1 MALSETSLKEID
13 SSIDIMELH
22 KKFDDDWYNMY
33 KPLTLENTLLSGETF
48 TKDIRETLDEL
59 AAKTSKN
66 EKRINA
72 LNKEMKENKDETDSV
87 ISDVSSRIHSLEQVQ
102 KETVFFRGI
111 PDSSSE
117 DFTDSSV
124 FSVDASTRTLLIP
137 NPVNFAPK
145 VEYEDKDSEFTV
157 VGTVDQQDSKIKVSH
172 KSLSEVKLEKVMPNV
187 FDDSTGIKDGDTIA
201 EAMTKINDSI
211 CWIDLEDDPSVFTT
225 NEGDRLLYN
234 NEWFV
239 LSNE

>member
-33 KPLTLENTLLSGETF
+33 KPLTLENTLLSGGTL
-48 TKDIRETLDEL
+48 TKDISETLDEL
-59 AAKTSKN
+59 VAKTSKN

-124 FSVDASTRTLLIP
+124 FSVDASARTLLIP
-137 NPVNFAPK
+137 NTVNFAPK

-157 VGTVDQQDSKIKVSH
+157 VGTVE
-172 KSLSEVKLEKVMPNV
+172 SLSDVKLKKVMPNV

-201 EAMTKINDSI
+201 ETMTKINDSI
-211 CWIDLEDDPSVFTT
+211 CWIDLDDDPSVFTT

-234 NEWFV
+234 NE
-239 LSNE
+239 

>member
-33 KPLTLENTLLSGETF
+33 KPLTLENTLLSGGTL
-48 TKDIRETLDEL
+48 TKDISETLDEL
-59 AAKTSKN
+59 VAKTSKN
-66 EKRINA
+66 ENRINA

-124 FSVDASTRTLLIP
+124 FSVDDSTRTLLIP
-137 NPVNFAPK
+137 NTVNFAPK

-157 VGTVDQQDSKIKVSH
+157 VGTVDQQDS
-172 KSLSEVKLEKVMPNV
+172 
-187 FDDSTGIKDGDTIA
+187 
-201 EAMTKINDSI
+201 KINDSI

-234 NEWFV
+234 NE
-239 LSNE
+239 

>member
-1 MALSETSLKEID
+1 
-13 SSIDIMELH
+13 MELH

-33 KPLTLENTLLSGETF
+33 KPLTLENTLLSGGTL
-48 TKDIRETLDEL
+48 TKDISETLDEL

-137 NPVNFAPK
+137 NTVNFAPK

-172 KSLSEVKLEKVMPNV
+172 KSLSDVKLKKVIPNV

-234 NEWFV
+234 NE
-239 LSNE
+239 

>member
-124 FSVDASTRTLLIP
+124 FGVDASTRTLLIP
-137 NPVNFAPK
+137 NTVNFAPK
-145 VEYEDKDSEFTV
+145 AEYEDKDSEFTV
-157 VGTVDQQDSKIKVSH
+157 VGTVDQQDS
-172 KSLSEVKLEKVMPNV
+172 
-187 FDDSTGIKDGDTIA
+187 
-201 EAMTKINDSI
+201 KINDSI

-234 NEWFV
+234 NE
-239 LSNE
+239 

>member
-33 KPLTLENTLLSGETF
+33 KPLTLENTLLSGGTL
-48 TKDIRETLDEL
+48 TKDISETLDEL

-87 ISDVSSRIHSLEQVQ
+87 ISDVSSRIRSLEQVQ

-137 NPVNFAPK
+137 NTVNFAPK

-157 VGTVDQQDSKIKVSH
+157 VGTVE
-172 KSLSEVKLEKVMPNV
+172 SLSDVKLKKVMPDV

-211 CWIDLEDDPSVFTT
+211 CWIDLDDDPSVFTT

-234 NEWFV
+234 NE
-239 LSNE
+239 

>member
-33 KPLTLENTLLSGETF
+33 KSLTLENTLLSGETF

-117 DFTDSSV
+117 DF
-124 FSVDASTRTLLIP
+124 
-137 NPVNFAPK
+137 
-145 VEYEDKDSEFTV
+145 
-157 VGTVDQQDSKIKVSH
+157 
-172 KSLSEVKLEKVMPNV
+172 
-187 FDDSTGIKDGDTIA
+187 STGIKDGDTIA
-201 EAMTKINDSI
+201 ETMTKVNDSI
-211 CWIDLEDDPSVFTT
+211 CWIDLADDPSVFTT
-225 NEGDRLLYN
+225 NEEDRLLNN
-234 NEWFV
+234 NE
-239 LSNE
+239 

>member
-33 KPLTLENTLLSGETF
+33 KPLTLENTLLSGGTL

-124 FSVDASTRTLLIP
+124 FGVDASTRTLLIP
-137 NPVNFAPK
+137 NTVNFAPK

-157 VGTVDQQDSKIKVSH
+157 VGTVDQQDS
-172 KSLSEVKLEKVMPNV
+172 
-187 FDDSTGIKDGDTIA
+187 
-201 EAMTKINDSI
+201 KINDSI

>member
-22 KKFDDDWYNMY
+22 NKFDDDWYNMY

-117 DFTDSSV
+117 DFIDSSV

-137 NPVNFAPK
+137 NTVNFAPK

-157 VGTVDQQDSKIKVSH
+157 VGTVDQQDS
-172 KSLSEVKLEKVMPNV
+172 
-187 FDDSTGIKDGDTIA
+187 
-201 EAMTKINDSI
+201 KINDSI

-234 NEWFV
+234 NE
-239 LSNE
+239 

>member
-22 KKFDDDWYNMY
+22 NKFDDDWYNMY

-145 VEYEDKDSEFTV
+145 VEYEDKDSEFL
-157 VGTVDQQDSKIKVSH
+157 VGTVDQQDS
-172 KSLSEVKLEKVMPNV
+172 
-187 FDDSTGIKDGDTIA
+187 
-201 EAMTKINDSI
+201 KINDSI

-234 NEWFV
+234 NE
-239 LSNE
+239 

>member
-33 KPLTLENTLLSGETF
+33 KPLTLENTLLSGGTL
-48 TKDIRETLDEL
+48 TKDISETLDEL
-59 AAKTSKN
+59 VAKTSKN
-66 EKRINA
+66 EKRINT

-124 FSVDASTRTLLIP
+124 FSVDDSTKTLLIP
-137 NPVNFAPK
+137 NTVNFAPK

-157 VGTVDQQDSKIKVSH
+157 VGTVDQQDS
-172 KSLSEVKLEKVMPNV
+172 
-187 FDDSTGIKDGDTIA
+187 
-201 EAMTKINDSI
+201 KINDSI

-234 NEWFV
+234 NE
-239 LSNE
+239 

>member
-33 KPLTLENTLLSGETF
+33 KPLTLENTLLSGGTL
-48 TKDIRETLDEL
+48 TKDISETLDEL
-59 AAKTSKN
+59 VAKTSKN

-72 LNKEMKENKDETDSV
+72 LNKEMKENKDEIDSV

-137 NPVNFAPK
+137 NTVNFAPK
-145 VEYEDKDSEFTV
+145 VEYEDKDSEFL
-157 VGTVDQQDSKIKVSH
+157 VGTVDQQDS
-172 KSLSEVKLEKVMPNV
+172 
-187 FDDSTGIKDGDTIA
+187 
-201 EAMTKINDSI
+201 KINDSI

-234 NEWFV
+234 NE
-239 LSNE
+239 

>member
-33 KPLTLENTLLSGETF
+33 KPLTLENTLLSGGTL
-48 TKDIRETLDEL
+48 TKDISETLDEL
-59 AAKTSKN
+59 VEKTSKN
-66 EKRINA
+66 EKRINT

-124 FSVDASTRTLLIP
+124 FSVDDSTKTLLIP
-137 NPVNFAPK
+137 NTVNFAPK

-157 VGTVDQQDSKIKVSH
+157 VGTVDQQDS
-172 KSLSEVKLEKVMPNV
+172 
-187 FDDSTGIKDGDTIA
+187 
-201 EAMTKINDSI
+201 KINDSI

-234 NEWFV
+234 NE
-239 LSNE
+239 

>member
-33 KPLTLENTLLSGETF
+33 KPLTLENTLLSGGTL
-48 TKDIRETLDEL
+48 TKDISETLDEL
-59 AAKTSKN
+59 VAKTSKN

-87 ISDVSSRIHSLEQVQ
+87 ISDVSSRIRSLEQVQ

-124 FSVDASTRTLLIP
+124 FSVDDSTKTLLIP
-137 NPVNFAPK
+137 NTVNFAPK

-157 VGTVDQQDSKIKVSH
+157 VGTVDQQDS
-172 KSLSEVKLEKVMPNV
+172 
-187 FDDSTGIKDGDTIA
+187 
-201 EAMTKINDSI
+201 KINDSI

-234 NEWFV
+234 NE
-239 LSNE
+239 

>member
-33 KPLTLENTLLSGETF
+33 KPLTLENTLLSGGTL
-48 TKDIRETLDEL
+48 TKDISETLDEL
-59 AAKTSKN
+59 VKKTSKN

-137 NPVNFAPK
+137 NTVNFAPK

-157 VGTVDQQDSKIKVSH
+157 VGTVDQQDS
-172 KSLSEVKLEKVMPNV
+172 
-187 FDDSTGIKDGDTIA
+187 
-201 EAMTKINDSI
+201 KINDSI

-234 NEWFV
+234 NE
-239 LSNE
+239 

>member
-1 MALSETSLKEID
+1 MNFMALSETSLKEID

-33 KPLTLENTLLSGETF
+33 KPLTLENALLSGGTL
-48 TKDIRETLDEL
+48 TKDISETLDEL
-59 AAKTSKN
+59 VAKTSKN
-66 EKRINA
+66 ENRINA

-137 NPVNFAPK
+137 NTVNFAPK

-157 VGTVDQQDSKIKVSH
+157 VGTVE
-172 KSLSEVKLEKVMPNV
+172 SLSDVKLKKVMPNV

-201 EAMTKINDSI
+201 ETMTKINDSI
-211 CWIDLEDDPSVFTT
+211 CWIDLDDDPSVFTT

-234 NEWFV
+234 NE
-239 LSNE
+239 

>member
-1 MALSETSLKEID
+1 
-13 SSIDIMELH
+13 MELH

-33 KPLTLENTLLSGETF
+33 KPLTLENTLLSGGTL
-48 TKDIRETLDEL
+48 TKDISETLDEL
-59 AAKTSKN
+59 AAKTSEN
-66 EKRINA
+66 EKRINT

-137 NPVNFAPK
+137 NTVNFAPK

-172 KSLSEVKLEKVMPNV
+172 KSLSDVKLEKVMPNV

-234 NEWFV
+234 NE
-239 LSNE
+239 

>member
-33 KPLTLENTLLSGETF
+33 KSLTLENTLLSGETF

-137 NPVNFAPK
+137 NTVNFAPK
-145 VEYEDKDSEFTV
+145 VEYEDKDSEFL
-157 VGTVDQQDSKIKVSH
+157 VGTVDQQDS
-172 KSLSEVKLEKVMPNV
+172 
-187 FDDSTGIKDGDTIA
+187 
-201 EAMTKINDSI
+201 KINDSI

>member
-137 NPVNFAPK
+137 NTVNFAPK

-157 VGTVDQQDSKIKVSH
+157 VGTVDQQDS
-172 KSLSEVKLEKVMPNV
+172 
-187 FDDSTGIKDGDTIA
+187 
-201 EAMTKINDSI
+201 KINDSI

-234 NEWFV
+234 NE
-239 LSNE
+239 

>member
-33 KPLTLENTLLSGETF
+33 NPLTLENTLLSGGTL
-48 TKDIRETLDEL
+48 TKDISETLDEL
-59 AAKTSKN
+59 VAKTSKN
-66 EKRINA
+66 ENRINA

-137 NPVNFAPK
+137 NTVNFAPK

-157 VGTVDQQDSKIKVSH
+157 VGTVE
-172 KSLSEVKLEKVMPNV
+172 SLSDVKLKKVMPNV

-201 EAMTKINDSI
+201 ETMTKINDSI
-211 CWIDLEDDPSVFTT
+211 CWIDLDDDPSVFTT

-234 NEWFV
+234 NE
-239 LSNE
+239 

>member
-33 KPLTLENTLLSGETF
+33 KPLTLENTLLSGGTL
-48 TKDIRETLDEL
+48 TKDISETLDEL
-59 AAKTSKN
+59 VAKTSKN

-111 PDSSSE
+111 LDSSSE

-124 FSVDASTRTLLIP
+124 FSIDASTRTLLIP
-137 NPVNFAPK
+137 NTVNFAPK

-157 VGTVDQQDSKIKVSH
+157 VGTVE
-172 KSLSEVKLEKVMPNV
+172 SLSDVKLKKAMPNV

-201 EAMTKINDSI
+201 ETMTKINDSI
-211 CWIDLEDDPSVFTT
+211 CWIDLDDDPSVFTT

-234 NEWFV
+234 NE
-239 LSNE
+239 

>member
-33 KPLTLENTLLSGETF
+33 KPLTLENTLLSGGTL

-72 LNKEMKENKDETDSV
+72 LNKEMKENKDESDSV
-87 ISDVSSRIHSLEQVQ
+87 ISDASSRQ

-124 FSVDASTRTLLIP
+124 FSVDAST
-137 NPVNFAPK
+137 
-145 VEYEDKDSEFTV
+145 
-157 VGTVDQQDSKIKVSH
+157 
-172 KSLSEVKLEKVMPNV
+172 
-187 FDDSTGIKDGDTIA
+187 GIKDGDTIA
-201 EAMTKINDSI
+201 ETMTKINDSI

-234 NEWFV
+234 NE
-239 LSNE
+239 

>member
-1 MALSETSLKEID
+1 
-13 SSIDIMELH
+13 MELH

-33 KPLTLENTLLSGETF
+33 KPLTLENTLLSGGTL

-124 FSVDASTRTLLIP
+124 FGVDASTRTLLIP
-137 NPVNFAPK
+137 NTVNFAPK

-172 KSLSEVKLEKVMPNV
+172 KSLSDVKLEKVMPNV

>member
-1 MALSETSLKEID
+1 
-13 SSIDIMELH
+13 MELH

-33 KPLTLENTLLSGETF
+33 NPLTLENTLLSGGTL
-48 TKDIRETLDEL
+48 TKDISETLDEL
-59 AAKTSKN
+59 VAKTSKN
-66 EKRINA
+66 ENRINA

-137 NPVNFAPK
+137 NTVNFAPK
-145 VEYEDKDSEFTV
+145 VEYEDKDSEFTA
-157 VGTVDQQDSKIKVSH
+157 VGTVE
-172 KSLSEVKLEKVMPNV
+172 SLSDVKLKKVMPNV

-201 EAMTKINDSI
+201 ETMTKINDSI
-211 CWIDLEDDPSVFTT
+211 CWIDLDDDPSVFTT

-234 NEWFV
+234 NE
-239 LSNE
+239 

>member
-22 KKFDDDWYNMY
+22 KKFDDEWYNMY
-33 KPLTLENTLLSGETF
+33 KPLTLENTLLSGGTL
-48 TKDIRETLDEL
+48 TKDISETLDEL
-59 AAKTSKN
+59 AAKTSEN
-66 EKRINA
+66 EKRINT

-87 ISDVSSRIHSLEQVQ
+87 ISDVSSRIRSLEQVQ

-201 EAMTKINDSI
+201 ETMTKINDSI
-211 CWIDLEDDPSVFTT
+211 CWIDLDDDPSVFTT

>member
-22 KKFDDDWYNMY
+22 NKFDDDWYNMY
-33 KPLTLENTLLSGETF
+33 NPLTLENTLLSGETF

-72 LNKEMKENKDETDSV
+72 FNKEMKENKDETDSV

-124 FSVDASTRTLLIP
+124 FGVDASTRTLLIP
-137 NPVNFAPK
+137 NTVNFAPK

-157 VGTVDQQDSKIKVSH
+157 VGTVDQQDS
-172 KSLSEVKLEKVMPNV
+172 
-187 FDDSTGIKDGDTIA
+187 
-201 EAMTKINDSI
+201 KINDSI

-234 NEWFV
+234 NE
-239 LSNE
+239 

>member
-33 KPLTLENTLLSGETF
+33 KPLTLENTLLSGGTL

-59 AAKTSKN
+59 AKKTSKN

-102 KETVFFRGI
+102 KEIVLFRGI
-111 PDSSSE
+111 TDSSSE

-137 NPVNFAPK
+137 NTVNFAPK

-157 VGTVDQQDSKIKVSH
+157 VGTVDQQDS
-172 KSLSEVKLEKVMPNV
+172 
-187 FDDSTGIKDGDTIA
+187 
-201 EAMTKINDSI
+201 KINDSI

-234 NEWFV
+234 NE
-239 LSNE
+239 